1 MLSVEHVR
9 VRRSGERLV
18 LTELSAKQRLRAL
31 ELARQLLDIVSD
43 SVGKTRDEVEQL
55 LEVVESRASERK
67 LVEGLK
73 KLIDD
78 ATDYEELAGTDPVEV
93 RREVFLR
100 AARARRSATP
110 EHPFDREEVL
120 RAAAEELGAAA
131 ADLDARLYGDL
142 RGSHRLTRAP
152 SLTAEALV
160 EQYQRA
166 QVQAL
171 LLRAASVVATVR
183 CSNPDAYRSL
193 FHKLKFRKLLYQL
206 EREPD
211 GAYRIRIDGP
221 LSLFD
226 AVAKYGLELALL
238 LPALENCD
246 VLELKAKILWGKQ
259 RTPLDFEHRHL
270 TPRPVLDGNA
280 GLRDDVAA
288 LLEDFNSLRSV
299 WRARPAQTILELPGI
314 GSCIPDLVFERAS
327 GGAPVYLEIMGYW
340 SRDAVF
346 RRVDLVERGLS
357 DRVVFAVSSK
367 LRVSEAVLESE
378 HAALYVFKGKPS
390 ARAVEQR
397 VALLSGAKEQVR

>member
-31 ELARQLLDIVSD
+31 ELARQLIEIVTG
-43 SVGKTRDEVEQL
+43 SVGKTRDEVEQR

-78 ATDYEELAGTDPVEV
+78 ASEYEELEGTDPVEV

-100 AARARRSATP
+100 AARARREATP
-110 EHPFDREEVL
+110 EQPFDREAV
-120 RAAAEELGAAA
+120 LGAAA
-131 ADLDARLYGDL
+131 LELGSSASELEARLYGDL
-142 RGSHRLTRAP
+142 RGSHRLTKAP
-152 SLTAEALV
+152 PLAPEGLV

-166 QVQAL
+166 QVQAV

-183 CSNPDAYRSL
+183 CSNADAYRSL

-226 AVAKYGLELALL
+226 AVAKYGLELSLL

-246 VLELKAKILWGKQ
+246 VLELKAKVLWGKQ

-270 TPRPVLDGNA
+270 TPRPVPDAEA

-288 LLEDFNSLRSV
+288 LLEDFNSLRSP

-346 RRVDLVERGLS
+346 RRVELVERGLA
-357 DRVVFAVSSK
+357 DRIVFAVSSK
-367 LRVSEAVLESE
+367 LRVSEAVLESD

-390 ARAVEQR
+390 ARAVEQKLG
-397 VALLSGAKEQVR
+397 LLSEPKEARR